1 MPTRNIIQ
9 KRTGC
14 KSQGS
19 FLFTTTFFAIFSPN
33 IYSLV
38 VSILVSF
45 QLLTYSVLEK
55 AAASAF
61 LAARCQ
67 RQEAISH
74 NNREHINGLSTLDNL
89 ENLEKKNYIPFRKS
103 HINCLH
109 NYNHFALL
117 HIGVKSAMDGHTYFS
132 SSTFSRDFSRNIR
145 TRIALKCN

>member
-1 MPTRNIIQ
+1 MSPRNIIQ

-55 AAASAF
+55 AAAPAF

-89 ENLEKKNYIPFRKS
+89 ENLEKKTYIPFEKAVIIIILLFCTMGSNQLCMSILTFRRPHFHQIS
-103 HINCLH
+103 H
-109 NYNHFALL
+109 
-117 HIGVKSAMDGHTYFS
+117 V
-132 SSTFSRDFSRNIR
+132 TFE
-145 TRIALKCN
+145 L